1 MTILI
6 SLIVASLSLPS
17 VIPSEEAFEDAIIH
31 IAATRCENAR
41 AVNIDKEF
49 FRKLLAIERA
59 AGVPFE
65 YRGMVLAA
73 ACNESG
79 YSPKAKG
86 DGGKAI
92 GILQM
97 WPWWERKY
105 SLDRRDPIQAAT
117 FWTKHI
123 LITVP
128 KAVKRCGNKRSFV
141 SAWSWVASGPKGW
154 TCREPRHYKR
164 LRIWHRLV
172 KRHLKY

>member
-6 SLIVASLSLPS
+6 SFVVASLFLPS
-17 VIPSEEAFEDAIIH
+17 ASPSEAAFEEALVH

-49 FRKLLAIERA
+49 FRQLISIERA
-59 AGVPFE
+59 SGVPFI

-79 YSPKAKG
+79 YSSLATG
-86 DGGKAI
+86 DSGKAI
-92 GILQM
+92 GLLQM

-105 SLDRRDPIQAAT
+105 SLNRRDPIDSAV

-123 LITVP
+123 LSVVP
-128 KAVKRCGNKRSFV
+128 KAVKRCGKRKGFV
-141 SAWSWVASGPKGW
+141 SAWAWVASGPKGW
-154 TCREPRHYKR
+154 TCRAPRHYKR

-172 KRHLKY
+172 KRHLKS